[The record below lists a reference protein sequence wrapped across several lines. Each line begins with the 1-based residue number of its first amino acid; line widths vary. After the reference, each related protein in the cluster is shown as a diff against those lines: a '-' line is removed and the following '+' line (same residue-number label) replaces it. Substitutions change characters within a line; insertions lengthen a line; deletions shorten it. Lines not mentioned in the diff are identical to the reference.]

1 MKITKIKLNNIG
13 PYKGEENI
21 FDLDV
26 KKGKN
31 IILIGGKNGAGKTT
45 LLNSIKIGLF
55 GTYAY
60 GLRTNSNIYFNSI
73 KKLFNYVESRKKIS
87 YYEIEIEFS
96 LIENYIENIYSFSR
110 NWKKIDDEINESL
123 RVKRN
128 NVYLADE
135 EIEQI
140 QTKLKEIMPPAVIDT
155 MLFDGE
161 KIAQIIDDNQIS
173 GYLKEIINVNFNLN
187 IFEKMEDD
195 INFYIQKEKSRKTFN
210 VDEINLLEYKNKY
223 IENQK
228 NVKNLNDIYE
238 KYQKTLDE
246 DKFKLKGLLKKFE
259 NYGGLTDKD
268 KFVMRSSL
276 EMLELSRKQNLA
288 TIKEF
293 LEDDIVFYLNKD
305 RIFNIQNAIKQEKPL
320 TLLTYVEELEQ
331 FLGEKS
337 VSSIKSELNKMISSD
352 VVEIKYNS
360 TPKLNKLI
368 EDVVSKFST
377 LTTEDL
383 QMILKNSREDLN
395 NTKVYKKIIGNNEN
409 ANANDLQQLLKEIKT
424 LEISIEDIKEKI
436 KNIEKD
442 IKHAEADLNSSLIEL
457 ETIEKKIDSERK
469 EENSFYIARMLLK
482 VSEEY
487 KTKQIKNYLTKIA
500 DLAVKKFEEINK
512 KENYVTKIVINN
524 DTYDVTLFDNNNI
537 EKDITILSAGEKQLL
552 ISAIVWSIFKLSDRN
567 NMFTFDTPLARL
579 DKQNRALFVE
589 KILCTISDQV
599 LILSTDEE
607 IVGSLYKIVSK
618 NISKKYILANDD
630 KLGKTEIKEEYF

>member
-60 GLRTNSNIYFNSI
+60 GLKTNSNIYFNSI

-96 LIENYIENIYSFSR
+96 LTENYIENIYSFSR
-110 NWKKIDDEINESL
+110 NWKKIDDEINETL

-128 NVYLADE
+128 NVYLPDE

-223 IENQK
+223 VENQK

-268 KFVMRSSL
+268 KFAMRSSL

-305 RIFNIQNAIKQEKPL
+305 RIFNIQKAIKQERPL
-320 TLLTYVEELEQ
+320 TLLTYVDEIEQ

-352 VVEIKYNS
+352 VVEIKYNA

-368 EDVVSKFST
+368 EDIISKFST
-377 LTTEDL
+377 LTTEEL

-442 IKHAEADLNSSLIEL
+442 IKHAESDLNSSLIEL

>member
-13 PYKGEENI
+13 PYKGEDNI

-60 GLRTNSNIYFNSI
+60 GLKTNSNIYFNSI

-110 NWKKIDDEINESL
+110 NWKKIDNEINETL

-128 NVYLADE
+128 NVYLPDE

-195 INFYIQKEKSRKTFN
+195 INLYIQKEKSRKAFN
-210 VDEINLLEYKNKY
+210 ADEINLLEYKNKY
-223 IENQK
+223 VENQK

-246 DKFKLKGLLKKFE
+246 DKFKLRGLLKKFE
-259 NYGGLTDKD
+259 NYGGLTEKD
-268 KFVMRSSL
+268 KFAMRSSL
-276 EMLELSRKQNLA
+276 EMLESSRKQNLA

-305 RIFNIQNAIKQEKPL
+305 RIFNIQNTINQEKPL
-320 TLLTYVEELEQ
+320 TLLAYVDEIEK

-337 VSSIKSELNKMISSD
+337 VSSIKSELNKIINSD
-352 VVEIKYNS
+352 VVEIKYNA

-368 EDVVSKFST
+368 ENVVSKFSV

-395 NTKVYKKIIGNNEN
+395 NTKVYKKIISNNEN
-409 ANANDLQQLLKEIKT
+409 ANANDLQQLLKEIKN
-424 LEISIEDIKEKI
+424 LEISIEEIKEKI

-442 IKHAEADLNSSLIEL
+442 IKHAESDLNASLIEL

-607 IVGSLYKIVSK
+607 IVGSLYNIVSK

>member
-60 GLRTNSNIYFNSI
+60 GLKTNSNIYFNSI

-110 NWKKIDDEINESL
+110 NWKKIDDEINETL

-128 NVYLADE
+128 NVYLPDE

-223 IENQK
+223 VENQK

-268 KFVMRSSL
+268 KFAMRSSL
-276 EMLELSRKQNLA
+276 EMLESSRKQNLA

-305 RIFNIQNAIKQEKPL
+305 RIFNIQKAIKQERPL
-320 TLLTYVEELEQ
+320 TLLTYVDEIEQ

-352 VVEIKYNS
+352 VVEIKYNA

-368 EDVVSKFST
+368 EDVISKFST
-377 LTTEDL
+377 LTTENL

-409 ANANDLQQLLKEIKT
+409 ENANDLQQL
-424 LEISIEDIKEKI
+424 
-436 KNIEKD
+436 
-442 IKHAEADLNSSLIEL
+442 
-457 ETIEKKIDSERK
+457 
-469 EENSFYIARMLLK
+469 
-482 VSEEY
+482 
-487 KTKQIKNYLTKIA
+487 
-500 DLAVKKFEEINK
+500 
-512 KENYVTKIVINN
+512 
-524 DTYDVTLFDNNNI
+524 
-537 EKDITILSAGEKQLL
+537 
-552 ISAIVWSIFKLSDRN
+552 
-567 NMFTFDTPLARL
+567 
-579 DKQNRALFVE
+579 
-589 KILCTISDQV
+589 
-599 LILSTDEE
+599 
-607 IVGSLYKIVSK
+607 
-618 NISKKYILANDD
+618 
-630 KLGKTEIKEEYF
+630 

>member
-60 GLRTNSNIYFNSI
+60 GLKTNSNIYFNSI

-110 NWKKIDDEINESL
+110 NWKKIDDEINETL

-128 NVYLADE
+128 NVYLPDE

-223 IENQK
+223 VENQK

-268 KFVMRSSL
+268 KFAMRSSL
-276 EMLELSRKQNLA
+276 EMLESSRKQNLA

-305 RIFNIQNAIKQEKPL
+305 RIFNIQKAIKQERPL
-320 TLLTYVEELEQ
+320 TLLTYVDEIEQ

-352 VVEIKYNS
+352 VVEIKYNA

-368 EDVVSKFST
+368 EDVVSKFSA

-442 IKHAEADLNSSLIEL
+442 IKHAESDLNASLIEL

-482 VSEEY
+482 VSEQY

-607 IVGSLYKIVSK
+607 IVGRLYKIVSK

>member
-60 GLRTNSNIYFNSI
+60 GLKTNSNIYFNSI

-110 NWKKIDDEINESL
+110 NWKKIDGEINETL

-128 NVYLADE
+128 NVYLPDE

-223 IENQK
+223 VENQK

-268 KFVMRSSL
+268 KFAMRSSL
-276 EMLELSRKQNLA
+276 EMLESSRKQNLA

-305 RIFNIQNAIKQEKPL
+305 RIFNIQKAIKQERPL
-320 TLLTYVEELEQ
+320 TLLTYVDEIEQ

-352 VVEIKYNS
+352 VVEIKYNA

-368 EDVVSKFST
+368 EDVVSKFSA

-442 IKHAEADLNSSLIEL
+442 IKHAESDLNASLIEL